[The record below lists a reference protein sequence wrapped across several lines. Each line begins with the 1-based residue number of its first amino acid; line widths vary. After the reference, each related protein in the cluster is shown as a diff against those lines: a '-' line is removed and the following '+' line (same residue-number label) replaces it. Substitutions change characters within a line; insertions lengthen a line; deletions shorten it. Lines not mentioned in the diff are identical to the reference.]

1 MNEAKNNLN
10 EPRTLA
16 EFCVKALDAKSASDI
31 RLFYVE
37 EQTIVADYYVI
48 CCGRSTTHVSAL
60 ADELEYRAGLH
71 GKMLARVDGRNSG
84 TWVLM
89 DFGNV
94 LVHIF
99 TRDTRD
105 FYKLEKLY
113 SAENEMDIK
122 NLLTDATASADS
134 EDKDD
139 EASEV

>member
-1 MNEAKNNLN
+1 MSETKINLDD
-10 EPRTLA
+10 PRALA
-16 EFCVKALDAKSASDI
+16 EFCVQALDAKSASDI
-31 RLFYVE
+31 RLFHVE

-60 ADELEYRAGLH
+60 SDELEYQAGLQ
-71 GKMLARVDGRNSG
+71 GKALTRVDGRNSG

-89 DFGNV
+89 DFGSV

-113 SAENEMDIK
+113 SSENEVNIK
-122 NLLTDATASADS
+122 NLLTDAAASADS